1 MMTSRNGDDPGT
13 RDHPG
18 ARNYPK
24 GERRRAQIIQAAFQA
39 FGTVGYRNA
48 SMLQLAADCGVS
60 RAGLLH
66 HFPTKESLLEAV
78 LEQREVQDGER
89 FFPRGAAARDGL
101 EFLAGLVRLVA
112 YNQANPGIVSLFAV
126 LSAEASDPSHPA
138 HAYFVARYERTRA
151 SMQRSIDDLAAR
163 KLLRDHVDPAD
174 VAVDLIAL
182 MDGLQIQWLLAP
194 DRVDM
199 PARFRARLCDIVAVP
214 IPDQRPLG
222 TNAGGCAG

>member
-1 MMTSRNGDDPGT
+1 MRNDPAGT
-13 RDHPG
+13 
-18 ARNYPK
+18 RNYPK

-39 FGTVGYRNA
+39 FGAVGYRNT

-66 HFPTKESLLEAV
+66 HFPTKESLLQAV
-78 LEQREVQDGER
+78 LEQRELRDNET
-89 FFPRGAAARDGL
+89 FFPPAGTRDGL
-101 EFLAGLVRLVA
+101 EFLAGLIRLVA

-126 LSAEASDPSHPA
+126 LSAEASDPTHPA
-138 HAYFVARYERTRA
+138 HAYFVARYERARVSIQRA
-151 SMQRSIDDLAAR
+151 IDDLAAR
-163 KLLRDHVDPAD
+163 KLLRGNVDPGD

-199 PARFRARLCDIVAVP
+199 PTRLRARLRDIITVELPA
-214 IPDQRPLG
+214 
-222 TNAGGCAG
+222 

>member
-1 MMTSRNGDDPGT
+1 MGNDAGM
-13 RDHPG
+13 RDTP
-18 ARNYPK
+18 RNYPK

-78 LEQREVQDGER
+78 LAQRELQDDAK
-89 FFPRGAAARDGL
+89 FFQRGAATRDGL
-101 EFLAGLVRLVA
+101 EFFASMIRLVA
-112 YNQANPGIVSLFAV
+112 HNQANPGIVSLFAV
-126 LSAEASDPSHPA
+126 LSAEASDPEHPA
-138 HAYFVARYERTRA
+138 HAYFVTRYERTRVA
-151 SMQRSIDDLAAR
+151 MQRAIDDLAAR
-163 KLLRDHVDPAD
+163 RLLRAHVDPAD

-182 MDGLQIQWLLAP
+182 LDGLQIQWLLAP

-199 PARFRARLCDIVAVP
+199 PGRFRARLHDIISVELP
-214 IPDQRPLG
+214 
-222 TNAGGCAG
+222 

>member
-1 MMTSRNGDDPGT
+1 MTSRNGDEPGT
-13 RDHPG
+13 RPAG

-24 GERRRAQIIQAAFQA
+24 GERRRAQIIQAAFQM
-39 FGTVGYRNA
+39 FGTIGYRNA

-78 LEQREVQDGER
+78 LEERERQDGER
-89 FFPRGAAARDGL
+89 FFPAGIAARDGL
-101 EFLAGLVRLVA
+101 EFFASMVRLVA
-112 YNQANPGIVSLFAV
+112 YNQANPGIVSLFAI

-138 HAYFVARYERTRA
+138 HAYFVARYERTRT
-151 SMQRSIDDLAAR
+151 SMQRAVDDLAAR
-163 KLLRDHVDPAD
+163 RLLRAHVDPAD

-194 DRVDM
+194 DRIDM
-199 PARFRARLCDIVAVP
+199 PARLRARLHDVLSVELP
-214 IPDQRPLG
+214 
-222 TNAGGCAG
+222 

>member
-1 MMTSRNGDDPGT
+1 MTPGNGHDPGPRGST
-13 RDHPG
+13 AV

-24 GERRRAQIIQAAFQA
+24 GERRRAQIIKAAFQA

-66 HFPTKESLLEAV
+66 HFPTKEALLAAV
-78 LEQREVQDGER
+78 LEQREAQDGVT
-89 FFPRGAAARDGL
+89 FFSSAAVASDGL
-101 EFLAGLVRLVA
+101 EFFASMVRLVA

-138 HAYFVARYERTRA
+138 HDYFVTRYERTRM
-151 SMQRSIDDLAAR
+151 SMQRAVDDLAGR
-163 KLLRDHVDPAD
+163 NLLRGHVNPAD
-174 VAVDLIAL
+174 VAIDLIAL
-182 MDGLQIQWLLAP
+182 IDGLQIQWLLAP

-199 PARFRARLCDIVAVP
+199 PARLRARLHDVIAADLPVDEA
-214 IPDQRPLG
+214 
-222 TNAGGCAG
+222 

>member
-1 MMTSRNGDDPGT
+1 MSARNSHTPGT
-13 RDHPG
+13 RDNSAG

-39 FGTVGYRNA
+39 FGAIGYRNA

-66 HFPTKESLLEAV
+66 HFPTKESLLQAV
-78 LEQREVQDGER
+78 LAQRELQDDAE
-89 FFPRGAAARDGL
+89 FFPGDAATRDGL
-101 EFLAGLVRLVA
+101 AFFASMVRLVA
-112 YNQANPGIVSLFAV
+112 HNQANPGIVNLFAV

-138 HAYFVARYERTRA
+138 HAYFVTRYERTRTA
-151 SMQRSIDDLAAR
+151 MQRAIDDLAAR
-163 KLLRDHVDPAD
+163 DLLREHVDPAD
-174 VAVDLIAL
+174 AAIDLIAL

-199 PARFRARLCDIVAVP
+199 PVRLRARLRDIIAVELP
-214 IPDQRPLG
+214 
-222 TNAGGCAG
+222 A

>member
-1 MMTSRNGDDPGT
+1 MHNDAA
-13 RDHPG
+13 G

-24 GERRRAQIIQAAFQA
+24 GERRRAQIIHAAFQA
-39 FGTVGYRNA
+39 FGTVGYRNT

-78 LEQREVQDGER
+78 LEQRERQDNDT
-89 FFPRGAAARDGL
+89 FFSAAGTRDGL
-101 EFLAGLVRLVA
+101 EYFASLVRLVA

-126 LSAEASDPSHPA
+126 LSAEASDPAHPA
-138 HAYFVARYERTRA
+138 HAYFVARYERARVAIQRA
-151 SMQRSIDDLAAR
+151 VDDLAAR
-163 KLLRDHVDPAD
+163 KLLRAHVDPGD

-194 DRVDM
+194 GRVDM
-199 PARFRARLCDIVAVP
+199 PTRLRARLRDVIAVELP
-214 IPDQRPLG
+214 AEDP
-222 TNAGGCAG
+222 TVHE